1 MTGSMRQCLNNKNG
15 QNLNRILQVVQK

>member
-15 QNLNRILQVVQK
+15 QNINRILQVVQQ